1 MTALFP
7 GFSGLLRKELLEWLR
22 GRRAWIVLAVSV
34 AFMALTALNA
44 WLQETIATM
53 EGVEIPPPNMD
64 PMVNLMTAV
73 STQIF
78 VVVTIFAVMSLL
90 IVERESGTLAW
101 TASKP
106 VSRAGIWLAKWL
118 SATGILWLLAGLVP
132 LAATIVLVIL
142 LYGPVQAAPI
152 AIVAVG
158 IGMSIALFGAIVLAA
173 STIVTSQAAVAA
185 IGLAAV
191 FLPQVLGAIV
201 PIGPYLPTSILEWT
215 LVTASGQSAELA
227 TPIVW
232 AATVV
237 FLVVFAARRME
248 RMDL

>member
-1 MTALFP
+1 
-7 GFSGLLRKELLEWLR
+7 
-22 GRRAWIVLAVSV
+22 
-34 AFMALTALNA
+34 
-44 WLQETIATM
+44 
-53 EGVEIPPPNMD
+53 
-64 PMVNLMTAV
+64 
-73 STQIF
+73 
-78 VVVTIFAVMSLL
+78 
-90 IVERESGTLAW
+90 
-101 TASKP
+101 
-106 VSRAGIWLAKWL
+106 
-118 SATGILWLLAGLVP
+118 
-132 LAATIVLVIL
+132 
-142 LYGPVQAAPI
+142 
-152 AIVAVG
+152 
-158 IGMSIALFGAIVLAA
+158 MSIALFGAIVLAA

-237 FLVVFAARRME
+237 FLVAFAARRME